1 MHTNSLP
8 HLTEVLTKALMQL
21 TQMGRSL
28 SATSTS
34 ECRLWSSGL
43 PCRLIFDRNTVGETI
58 TLRDSLFCV
67 GSCVQFSPKHN
78 IYLVAMTAL
87 YSVTLNKAKHSPPHA
102 AWHPTSCRTHS
113 SDSILYLYCMY
124 CTRTSSPWHSLLKKW
139 RTQER
144 PLVRREVDRP
154 WRDLRNSTSRLL
166 FLAFYRDGRRRCDRG
181 Y

>member
-1 MHTNSLP
+1 MYSL
-8 HLTEVLTKALMQL
+8 
-21 TQMGRSL
+21 
-28 SATSTS
+28 
-34 ECRLWSSGL
+34 
-43 PCRLIFDRNTVGETI
+43 
-58 TLRDSLFCV
+58 
-67 GSCVQFSPKHN
+67 VQKHN

-144 PLVRREVDRP
+144 PLARREVDRP
-154 WRDLRNSTSRLL
+154 WRDRTNSTSRVLL
-166 FLAFYRDGRRRCDRG
+166 LAFYREDQYSAVVLYTVCAGKQEEELCNRPLPNTMACFAL
-181 Y
+181 